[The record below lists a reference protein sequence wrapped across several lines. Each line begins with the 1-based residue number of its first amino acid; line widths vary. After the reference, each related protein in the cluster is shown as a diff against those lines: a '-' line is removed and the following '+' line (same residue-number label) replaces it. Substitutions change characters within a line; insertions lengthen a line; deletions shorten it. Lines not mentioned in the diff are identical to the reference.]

1 MLRQLRSGGKHTK
14 TIWWLLTVVIVVTF
28 LGGFVFIFGAGV
40 DFGGASRKGTVGVVD
55 GSPITSQDYQTAVT
69 TQREAF
75 RRQYGSDPADRDE
88 KNTAAQAWRSL
99 VTQKLLAGQAR
110 KAGIKAYDHEVVLA
124 LQTSPPQDLL
134 TLPAFQTNGKFD
146 PEKYRAALRD
156 PNNTF
161 WGTYEEIVRQ
171 QLPVRKL
178 QERLLSSIKLS
189 EPELRETYHER
200 FDRISATV
208 VVVSPDMQAKVPP
221 PQPADLD
228 RVYQEY
234 KGRFNSGPRL
244 DLETLLVPK
253 KYSDEDVRTARQFA
267 QNLVER
273 VRKGEDFAQLAKDYS
288 EGPAAAQGGV
298 IDRVIQVSELGPELG
313 PYMSR
318 LQPGEVSDPYPANGR
333 VIVMKLL
340 ERVPQPG
347 QPAPGLRVAQIIIRV
362 RPSEGA
368 QQEQYAEL
376 QKLRARAVALK
387 SLGKAATEKGMPTA
401 RTGYFDQT
409 STPPG
414 LAGVPEAVDW
424 GFGAQ
429 LKAVSPIF
437 EGADEYTLV
446 QVAER
451 HTGGPVARAQLDGT
465 LRQIAEL
472 EARVNLAKP
481 VADRLAQALAQGR
494 SLEAAATEVGLTPFA
509 VADLTRAQPDPRLAM
524 AAELIGSLFAADRG
538 RTVGPVREPAGWFF
552 ARLDQKIT
560 APTDST
566 FDRAKGQLTGDILGA
581 RQRTFFNE
589 WIGELRTKAKVQDLR
604 FTGSR

>member
-14 TIWWLLTVVIVVTF
+14 TIWWLLTIVIVVTF

-40 DFGGASRKGTVGVVD
+40 DFGGASRRGTVGVVD
-55 GSPITSQDYQTAVT
+55 GSPITSQDYQTALT
-69 TQREAF
+69 TQRDAF

-88 KNTAAQAWRSL
+88 KNTAEQAWRSL
-99 VTQKLLAGQAR
+99 VTQRLLAGQAR
-110 KAGIKAYDHEVVLA
+110 KAGLKAYDHEVVLA
-124 LQTSPPQDLL
+124 LQTSPPQELI

-161 WGTYEEIVRQ
+161 WGTFEEITRE

-221 PQPADLD
+221 PQPAELD

-244 DLETLLVPK
+244 DLEALLVPK

-273 VRKGEDFAQLAKDYS
+273 ARKGEDFAQLAKDYS

-298 IDRVIQVSELGPELG
+298 IDRVIQVDELGPELG
-313 PYMSR
+313 PYVNG
-318 LQPGEVSDPYPANGR
+318 LQPGDVGDAYQANGR
-333 VIVMKLL
+333 IIVMKLL

-347 QPAPGLRVAQIIIRV
+347 RPAPGLRVAQIIIRV
-362 RPSEGA
+362 RPSESG

-401 RTGYFDQT
+401 RTGFLDPG
-409 STPPG
+409 STPPM

-424 GFGAQ
+424 GFGAP

-437 EGADEYTLV
+437 EGTDEYTLV

-451 HTGGPVARAQLDGT
+451 HTGGPVARDQLDAT
-465 LRQIAEL
+465 LRQIADV
-472 EARVNLAKP
+472 EARISRAKP
-481 VADRLAQALAQGR
+481 MADRLAQALAQGR
-494 SLEAAATEVGLTPFA
+494 TLEAAAAEAGLAPFT
-509 VADLTRAQPDPRLAM
+509 VANVTRAQPDPRMAM
-524 AAELIGSLFAADRG
+524 ASEMIGSLFAAAPG
-538 RTVGPVREPAGWFF
+538 RTLGPVREPAGWFF
-552 ARLDQKIT
+552 ARLDQKVT
-560 APTDST
+560 APEDST
-566 FDRAKGQLTGDILGA
+566 YGKMRGQLTGDILGT

-589 WIGELRTKAKVQDLR
+589 WIGGLRAKAKVQDLR
-604 FTGSR
+604 FGGAR